1 MMKVA
6 IVSAYDYAHPGGVTE
21 HVRHLAEGLNR
32 RGHSTT
38 IFAPCSD
45 HDFAQHNPEF
55 IRVGRP
61 VPIPAHGSLA
71 RITVSFHL
79 TNRIKHYM
87 REGGYHVVHFHEPLM
102 PVLSVTALRY
112 SDAFNV
118 GTFHAFAHSNVGY
131 YYGKPLLKRY
141 VRRLNVRIAVSAAA
155 RDFAQRYFPG
165 DYRIVPNGIDPARFE
180 GATPLSELRDGR
192 PTILF
197 VGRLERRK
205 GLGYLLRAFMQL
217 KAENPDLRLVIVGD
231 GPMRRWYA
239 NFAAR
244 HDMEDVI
251 MAGYVAA
258 ADLPRYYA
266 SCDVFC
272 APNTGDESFGI
283 VLLEAMA
290 SGKPIVATDIDG
302 FRTVLTPGREGLL
315 VERKSARGLAEAL
328 RTLLR
333 DPELRHEMG
342 RHGAETARRYDWER
356 IVDDLIAIYR
366 EAPTEPEPIQ
376 QLRLEPT
383 MSSR

>member
-6 IVSAYDYAHPGGVTE
+6 LVSAYDYAHPGGVTE
-21 HVRHLAEGLNR
+21 HVRHLAAGLKR

-61 VPIPAHGSLA
+61 VPIPSHGSVA

-87 REGGYHVVHFHEPLM
+87 REGGYDVVHFHEPLM

-118 GTFHAFAHSNVGY
+118 GTFHAFARSNVGY

-141 VRRLNVRIAVSAAA
+141 VRRLNVRIAVSVAA
-155 RDFAQRYFPG
+155 REFVQHYFPG
-165 DYRIVPNGIDPARFE
+165 DYRIVPNGIDLARFDH
-180 GATPLSELRDGR
+180 ATPLPELRDGR

-217 KAENPDLRLVIVGD
+217 KAEIPDLRLVIVGD

-244 HDMEDVI
+244 HDMDDVI

-315 VERKSARGLAEAL
+315 VERKNARRLAEAL
-328 RTLLR
+328 RRLLQ
-333 DPELRHEMG
+333 DPELRRELG
-342 RHGAETARRYDWER
+342 RRGTETARRYDWER
-356 IVDDLIAIYR
+356 IVDEVIAIYR
-366 EAPTEPEPIQ
+366 EAPLEPQPIQ
-376 QLRLEPT
+376 QFRLEPT